1 MDSTPTTSIA
11 IPDQRHRHSSQAD
24 TGSSPS
30 SYSSSPS
37 TPAHSPK
44 TPSSR
49 AAAQK
54 QKMLHARRPSLLSSA
69 LTKQEATTVKIGDSE
84 DGPIRL
90 VTYLSSGQGFV
101 WNPEIFLPSHCDY
114 DYVPL
119 EQRRD
124 DVVEIHLSDEEIK
137 SMLPQ

>member
-1 MDSTPTTSIA
+1 MDNMLSSIT
-11 IPDQRHRHSSQAD
+11 IPDQRHRQPAQAE

-37 TPAHSPK
+37 TPEPCSK
-44 TPSSR
+44 TPSR
-49 AAAQK
+49 TGQK
-54 QKMLHARRPSLLSSA
+54 QKMLHTRRPSLLSSA
-69 LTKQEATTVKIGDSE
+69 FSKQECTTIKIGDDP
-84 DGPIRL
+84 DGPMRL

-101 WNPEIFLPSHCDY
+101 WNPEIFLPSFGDY

-124 DVVEIHLSDEEIK
+124 PVHEIYLSDEEIK
-137 SMLPQ
+137 KMMPQ